1 MKKQI
6 PALLLALALALPLP
20 TSAAQPAQ
28 ADPMAPLFDL
38 DPDRSPDAR
47 PWYDYESIRICVE
60 QGLMQGTD
68 YGFKPARPITLA
80 EVAVLCARIHSQETG
95 APIPT
100 GESWYGGAI
109 ELLLTLAGDAPGPWE
124 ALQTTPK
131 APATR
136 LDFARLLDLVW
147 GADAP
152 QYNDYTA
159 LPDTEDA
166 AVLRLYNAGIL
177 TGTDALGSFVPW
189 RGLTR
194 AEVAAM
200 AARVAQPTLRKGYVP
215 PEETPVPTGTAQ
227 PDPVETAPTV
237 PSEPPAADHDHDERS
252 AALEQLAAYLSR
264 RSGRASADD
273 RDAFCT
279 AFGLDPHAPLL
290 TLPYDGSLSAC
301 ELLPFFVTI
310 IDVQMTGVAESRGLS
325 REEFWSG
332 TFRSPH
338 ADDILPAGEYLK
350 SLLKDGVC
358 ESLLVLQGADRS
370 GVAALREALAESQAF
385 RDLDPQALY
394 EFAALQ
400 YPQILD
406 R

>member
-20 TSAAQPAQ
+20 ALAAQD
-28 ADPMAPLFDL
+28 DPMAPLFDL

-68 YGFKPARPITLA
+68 AGFKPAQPITLA

-95 APIPT
+95 APIPD

-124 ALQTTPK
+124 ALRTDPM

-147 GADAP
+147 GEDAP
-152 QYNDYTA
+152 RCNDYTA
-159 LPDTEDA
+159 LPDTDDP

-177 TGTDALGSFVPW
+177 TGTDELGSFVPW

-215 PEETPVPTGTAQ
+215 PEETPAEPTQ
-227 PDPVETAPTV
+227 PDQ
-237 PSEPPAADHDHDERS
+237 DHNERS

-264 RSGRASADD
+264 RSGLGSADD

-370 GVAALREALAESQAF
+370 GVAALREALAESETF

-406 R
+406 K

>member
-20 TSAAQPAQ
+20 APAAQPAQ

-68 YGFKPARPITLA
+68 YGFKPAQPITLA
-80 EVAVLCARIHSQETG
+80 EVAVLCARIYSRETG
-95 APIPT
+95 TPIPT
-100 GESWYGGAI
+100 GESWYGGAV

-147 GADAP
+147 GEDAP

-177 TGTDALGSFVPW
+177 TGTDELGSFVPW

-215 PEETPVPTGTAQ
+215 PEETPAEPTQ
-227 PDPVETAPTV
+227 PDQ
-237 PSEPPAADHDHDERS
+237 DHNERS

-264 RSGRASADD
+264 RSGLASADD

-358 ESLLVLQGADRS
+358 ESLLVLQGTDRS
-370 GVAALREALAESQAF
+370 GVAALREALAESETFQ
-385 RDLDPQALY
+385 DLDPQALY

>member
-20 TSAAQPAQ
+20 ALAAQPAQ
-28 ADPMAPLFDL
+28 DDPMAPLFDL

-68 YGFKPARPITLA
+68 AGFKPAQPITLA

-100 GESWYGGAI
+100 GESWYGGAA

-124 ALQTTPK
+124 ALRTDPM
-131 APATR
+131 ASATR
-136 LDFARLLDLVW
+136 LDFAQLLDMVW
-147 GADAP
+147 GEDAP
-152 QYNDYTA
+152 RCNDYTA
-159 LPDTEDA
+159 LPDTDDP

-177 TGTDALGSFVPW
+177 TGTDELGSFVPW

-215 PEETPVPTGTAQ
+215 PEETPAEPAQ
-227 PDPVETAPTV
+227 PDQ
-237 PSEPPAADHDHDERS
+237 DHGERS
-252 AALEQLAAYLSR
+252 PALEQLAAYLSH
-264 RSGRASADD
+264 RSGLGSSDD
-273 RDAFCT
+273 RDAFC
-279 AFGLDPHAPLL
+279 ADYGLDPHAPLL

-370 GVAALREALAESQAF
+370 QVAALREALAESETF

-406 R
+406 K

>member
-1 MKKQI
+1 MKKR
-6 PALLLALALALPLP
+6 PLCLLLALALALPLP
-20 TSAAQPAQ
+20 IQAAQAG
-28 ADPMAPLFDL
+28 PMASFFDL

-68 YGFKPARPITLA
+68 AGFQPAKPITLA
-80 EVAVLCARIHSQETG
+80 EVAVLCARIYSRQTG
-95 APIPT
+95 TPIPT
-100 GESWYGGAI
+100 GESWYGGAS
-109 ELLLTLAGDAPGPWE
+109 ELLLDLAGEASGPWE
-124 ALQTTPK
+124 ALQADPM

-136 LDFARLLDLVW
+136 LDFAQMLDLVW

-152 QYNDYTA
+152 RYNDYTA
-159 LPDTEDA
+159 LPDTDDP
-166 AVLRLYNAGIL
+166 AVLRLYNVGIL
-177 TGTDALGSFVPW
+177 TGTDALGSFVPR

-200 AARVAQPTLRKGYVP
+200 AARVARPDLRKGYVP
-215 PEETPVPTGTAQ
+215 RPEAPA
-227 PDPVETAPTV
+227 ETAPT
-237 PSEPPAADHDHDERS
+237 PPADHDDRS
-252 AALEQLAAYLSR
+252 PALEQLAAYLSR
-264 RSGRASADD
+264 RSGLGSADD

-325 REEFWSG
+325 REAFWSG

-338 ADDILPAGEYLK
+338 ADDILPAGAYLK

-370 GVAALREALAESQAF
+370 GVAALREALAESDAF

-406 R
+406 K

>member
-1 MKKQI
+1 MKKR
-6 PALLLALALALPLP
+6 PLCLLLALALTLPLP
-20 TSAAQPAQ
+20 ALAAQ
-28 ADPMAPLFDL
+28 ADPMAPFFDL
-38 DPDRSPDAR
+38 DPDRSPDER

-68 YGFKPARPITLA
+68 AGFQPAKPITLA
-80 EVAVLCARIHSQETG
+80 EVAVLCARIYSRQTG
-95 APIPT
+95 TPIPN
-100 GESWYGGAI
+100 GEGWYGGAVD
-109 ELLLTLAGDAPGPWE
+109 LLLTLAGDAPGPWE
-124 ALQTTPK
+124 ALQADPK

-136 LDFARLLDLVW
+136 LDFAQLLDLVW
-147 GADAP
+147 GEDAP
-152 QYNDYTA
+152 QYNGYTA
-159 LPDTEDA
+159 LPDTDDP

-215 PEETPVPTGTAQ
+215 RSETPAETAQ
-227 PDPVETAPTV
+227 PT
-237 PSEPPAADHDHDERS
+237 PPAEQGHDGRS
-252 AALEQLAAYLSR
+252 PALEQLAAYLSH
-264 RSGRASADD
+264 RSGLDSADD
-273 RDAFCT
+273 RDAFC
-279 AFGLDPHAPLL
+279 ADYGLDPHAPLL

-310 IDVQMTGVAESRGLS
+310 TDVQMAGVAESRGLS

-370 GVAALREALAESQAF
+370 QVAALREALVESQTF

-394 EFAALQ
+394 EFAALH

-406 R
+406 K

>member
-1 MKKQI
+1 MKKR
-6 PALLLALALALPLP
+6 PLCLLLALALTLPLP
-20 TSAAQPAQ
+20 ALAAQD
-28 ADPMAPLFDL
+28 DPMAPLFDL

-68 YGFKPARPITLA
+68 YGFKPAQPITLA
-80 EVAVLCARIHSQETG
+80 EVAVLCARIYSQETDT
-95 APIPT
+95 PIPT
-100 GESWYGGAI
+100 GESWYGGAA

-124 ALQTTPK
+124 ALQADPK

-136 LDFARLLDLVW
+136 LDFAQLLDLVW
-147 GADAP
+147 GEDAP
-152 QYNDYTA
+152 QYNHYTA
-159 LPDTEDA
+159 LPDTGDA

-200 AARVAQPTLRKGYVP
+200 AARVAQPALRKGHVP
-215 PEETPVPTGTAQ
+215 PEETPVPTETVQ
-227 PDPVETAPTV
+227 PDPVETAQPA
-237 PSEPPAADHDHDERS
+237 PSETPPASQGHDDRS
-252 AALEQLAAYLSR
+252 PALEQLASYLSR
-264 RSGRASADD
+264 RSGLDSSDD
-273 RDAFCT
+273 RDAFC
-279 AFGLDPHAPLL
+279 ADFGLDPHAPLL

-370 GVAALREALAESQAF
+370 QVAALREALVESQTF

-394 EFAALQ
+394 EFAALH
-400 YPQILD
+400 YPQIFN